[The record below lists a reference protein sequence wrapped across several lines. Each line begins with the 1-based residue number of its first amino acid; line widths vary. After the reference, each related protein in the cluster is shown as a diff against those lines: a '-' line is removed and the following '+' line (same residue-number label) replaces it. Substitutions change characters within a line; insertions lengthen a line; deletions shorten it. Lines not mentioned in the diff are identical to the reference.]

1 VHYDESLLDLV
12 RQTLVVTMKIA
23 APLLAAGVL
32 IGLFI
37 SILQSVT
44 SIQDQALSFV
54 PKIVT
59 MVGVAAILLPWIMAR
74 LLEFAGEMFS
84 LAY

>member
-1 VHYDESLLDLV
+1 MHYDESLLDLV

>member
-1 VHYDESLLDLV
+1 
-12 RQTLVVTMKIA
+12 M
-23 APLLAAGVL
+23 L